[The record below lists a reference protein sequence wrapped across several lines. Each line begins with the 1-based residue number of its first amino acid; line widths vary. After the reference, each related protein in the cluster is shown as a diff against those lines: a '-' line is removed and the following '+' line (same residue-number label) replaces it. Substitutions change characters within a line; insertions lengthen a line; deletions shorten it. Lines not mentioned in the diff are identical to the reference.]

1 MPKRRKGSS
10 KGKSAGPVLRPLQD
24 SSSDDVH
31 AGVDPRLSTIISVLL
46 IVGTFAVYSQVLRH
60 EYIRLDDRAYVTEN
74 PKVLAG
80 LSAEG
85 VAWAFTTT
93 HASNWHPLTWL
104 SHMLDCQLFG
114 TDAGWHHL
122 TNLLLHCAAVWL
134 LFVVLNRMTL
144 SIWASAF
151 AAALFAVHP
160 LHVESVAWIAE
171 RKDVLSTFFG
181 FLTLLAYV
189 RYTERPVAGRYWL
202 VAILLALGLMAKPM
216 LVTWPCVMLLL
227 DYWPLGRFERTKC
240 EQGGALQTWWRLIR
254 EKLPLIALAAASSVM
269 TILAQKRGGAVASSA
284 LISLDARLSNALIA
298 YVCYL
303 GKAVWPAGLAVYYP
317 HSYQA
322 APGLHVAGAVL
333 LLAAVT
339 AVAIQVRRT
348 RPYLIV
354 GWLWY
359 LGTLVPVIGLVQ
371 VGSQA
376 MADRYTYVPL
386 VGIFVMIAWGIGDSG
401 RRTRV
406 RRVILGG
413 VGSACIGASMIV
425 TWLQVGYWR
434 DSVTLFEHALKV
446 TSDNAPAHVFLA
458 QTLYAQ
464 GRHEEAIAHYTE
476 AARLQP
482 NELGTVYN
490 LGLALYLDGRMEK
503 AIGRFTHV
511 LRIKSD
517 HAAAHFYLG
526 SSFAR
531 TGRFAEA
538 IAHSKAALRVDPRL
552 KGAHYDL
559 GIALAGAGKYEEA
572 IHHYEQWLE
581 VDPDSADTHI
591 RLGDACLSL
600 GRLEQAALHYA
611 AGLRI
616 RPDDAQA
623 AAKLAEVRS
632 RQGDRN

>member
-1 MPKRRKGSS
+1 LNAS
-10 KGKSAGPVLRPLQD
+10 
-24 SSSDDVH
+24 
-31 AGVDPRLSTIISVLL
+31 
-46 IVGTFAVYSQVLRH
+46 
-60 EYIRLDDRAYVTEN
+60 
-74 PKVLAG
+74 
-80 LSAEG
+80 G

-114 TDAGWHHL
+114 PHPGWHHFP
-122 TNLLLHCAAVWL
+122 NLLLHCAAVWL
-134 LFVVLNRMTL
+134 LFVVLNRMTK

-151 AAALFAVHP
+151 AAALFGVHP

-189 RYTERPVAGRYWL
+189 RYTERPVAGRYWI

-216 LVTWPCVMLLL
+216 LVTWPCLMLLL
-227 DYWPLGRFERTKC
+227 DYWPLGRFGQVKYEQER
-240 EQGGALQTWWRLIR
+240 ALQTWWRLIR

-269 TILAQKRGGAVASSA
+269 TILAQRRGGAVASSA
-284 LISLDARLSNALIA
+284 LIPLDARLSNALIT

-303 GKAVWPAGLAVYYP
+303 GKTVWPAGLAVYYP

-339 AVAIQVRRT
+339 AAAIQARRT

-359 LGTLVPVIGLVQ
+359 VGALVPVIGLVQ

-386 VGIFVMIAWGIGDSG
+386 VGIFVMIAWGIGDSVHP
-401 RRTRV
+401 TRV
-406 RRVILGG
+406 QRAILGG
-413 VGSACIGASMIV
+413 VGGACIGALMAV

-434 DSVTLFEHALKV
+434 DSVTLFERALKV
-446 TSDNAPAHVFLA
+446 TSDNAPAHAFLA
-458 QTLYAQ
+458 RTLYVG
-464 GRHEEAIAHYTE
+464 GRHEEAVVHYTE

-482 NELGTVYN
+482 NDLGTVYN
-490 LGLALYLDGRMEK
+490 LGLALYLEGRVEQ
-503 AIGRFTHV
+503 AISRFTHA
-511 LRIKSD
+511 LRIKPD
-517 HAAAHFYLG
+517 HAATHFYLG
-526 SSFAR
+526 SALAQ

-538 IAHSKAALRVDPRL
+538 IAHSKAALRINPGL
-552 KGAHYDL
+552 KRAHHDL
-559 GIALAGAGKYEEA
+559 GVALAGTGRYEDA
-572 IHHYEQWLE
+572 IHHFEQWLD
-581 VDPDSADTHI
+581 VDPDSADTHFS
-591 RLGDACLSL
+591 LGDACLSL
-600 GRLEQAALHYA
+600 GQPEQAALHYITA
-611 AGLRI
+611 VRTARPRLRPCRTGFAESAP
-616 RPDDAQA
+616 RPQA
-623 AAKLAEVRS
+623 NTGAEPTCTSISWSHTAPRS
-632 RQGDRN
+632 RYASRSFGYSCSAREHDVEYPHCLPGGNRSRGCRGYNL